1 MSYTLGAGGIFE
13 LYDLAGGAWAARACA
28 HTQSPRAT
36 AFAFARYASASCAG
50 TAGADLRRP
59 KEKDRRVGRL
69 ASERTGDGGAFGGV
83 GERKRCGRVGRP
95 NCGGVG
101 SWTEVFSLIRNR
113 QQIVTPSRTRAPS
126 RGEFEL

>member
-1 MSYTLGAGGIFE
+1 MSYTLGAGGNLL
-13 LYDLAGGAWAARACA
+13 LYDVAAGGAWAARACA

-69 ASERTGDGGAFGGV
+69 ASERTGLAGAFGGV

-101 SWTEVFSLIRNR
+101 RSWTEVFSLIRNR
-113 QQIVTPSRTRAPS
+113 QQIGCRRTRALS
-126 RGEFEL
+126 RRGL

>member
-59 KEKDRRVGRL
+59 KEQDRRVGRL

-101 SWTEVFSLIRNR
+101 RSWVDVFSLIRNR
-113 QQIVTPSRTRAPS
+113 QQIVTPSHARAVA
-126 RGEFEL
+126 RRL